1 MADVVPITVA
11 PVPSA
16 LMELQRNFCLV
27 ALGGDVR
34 VADRREIAQVLSG
47 ERDEDIGMYKMP
59 AGKLLM
65 QRLLESLHIASEP
78 KKDIT
83 EFLVSPNTKVFDAVA
98 FSPLTTP
105 PNTINYW
112 SGSPIEPEK
121 GSWYIIQQFLLDII
135 CDGDIELYGYLFR
148 FLAHML
154 QHPEEKPGIIITLL
168 GGQGTGKGTFF
179 DLLRAIWPRTC
190 LSASSIDHVIGQYN
204 AALERNFAICMDEAL
219 FAGDRRA
226 MDRLKSFVTEPI
238 VTIEQK
244 NQPRRTIKSYHRFF
258 AASNHFHFA
267 QVDADDRR
275 FVFLRVSDAHQGDL
289 AYWKKV
295 HAALADPSV
304 IAGLVHDLN
313 GYELGEFNVRKRPKT
328 REHLEQKL
336 RSLSGFDRY
345 WYQVLQ
351 TGIFGEDAY
360 PDPLGTWTASCFLGT
375 EDLMKAWGQYEKG
388 QRQYATRQESEVH
401 EALKRLCPSRV
412 YKRKK
417 PRNQPQKRGF
427 QLPALPVA
435 RAAFERAMGGE
446 VDWYDPGEAEA

>member
-1 MADVVPITVA
+1 
-11 PVPSA
+11 
-16 LMELQRNFCLV
+16 
-27 ALGGDVR
+27 
-34 VADRREIAQVLSG
+34 
-47 ERDEDIGMYKMP
+47 
-59 AGKLLM
+59 
-65 QRLLESLHIASEP
+65 
-78 KKDIT
+78 
-83 EFLVSPNTKVFDAVA
+83 
-98 FSPLTTP
+98 
-105 PNTINYW
+105 
-112 SGSPIEPEK
+112 
-121 GSWYIIQQFLLDII
+121 
-135 CDGDIELYGYLFR
+135 
-148 FLAHML
+148 
-154 QHPEEKPGIIITLL
+154 
-168 GGQGTGKGTFF
+168 
-179 DLLRAIWPRTC
+179 
-190 LSASSIDHVIGQYN
+190 
-204 AALERNFAICMDEAL
+204 MDEAL

-289 AYWKKV
+289 AYWKNV

-313 GYELGEFNVRKRPKT
+313 GYELGEFNVRERPKT

-351 TGIFGEDAY
+351 NGIFGEDAC
-360 PDPLGTWTASCFLGT
+360 PDPLGTWTAACFLGT

-388 QRQYATRQESEVH
+388 QRQYATRQESEAH
-401 EALKRLCPSRV
+401 EALKRLCPSRASQ
-412 YKRKK
+412 RKK
-417 PRNQPQKRGF
+417 SRNMPQKRGF

-435 RAAFERAMGGE
+435 RAEFERAMGGE
-446 VDWYDPGEAEA
+446 VDWYDPGVAEA